1 MNAARAPQDH
11 DDELLAAG
19 GTPAALIRN
28 KELILDRFNAKLH
41 DRIAAAKGEI
51 KPIIINTLP
60 AFITR
65 LALALSPGNEIA
77 FASQY
82 SNLALAHGD
91 ERAKLTG
98 YSLAELIREYEILRE
113 ILMDVFSHETRLTEA
128 EWRIVHRS
136 IDEAI
141 AEAAAAFMQVHQNFR
156 DLFTAALSHD
166 FRGPLSNAMNYLEL
180 IRRDAEPG
188 QHGHFA
194 ARALFN
200 LKQIDRMIRELLDA
214 TRANAGAKLTLRIER
229 AEAGKLAREVINEL
243 TLRAGDRFVLEVK
256 DAVHGWWDG
265 ERIKQALNNL
275 LENALK
281 YGKEGTPITCRVSTT
296 EQRVF
301 FSVHNLGPPIPK
313 EQIPV
318 LFQPFRRSVEAE
330 RSTNPGWGLGLV
342 MVQTIAQAHGGSV
355 GVESSESE
363 GTIFT
368 IDIMCDARQAPQ
380 KVAEIAA
387 IEGVS

>member
-98 YSLAELIREYEILRE
+98 YSLAELKREYEILRE

-301 FSVHNLGPPIPK
+301 FSVHNLGLPIPK

-368 IDIMCDARQAPQ
+368 IDIMCDARRAPQ

>member
-1 MNAARAPQDH
+1 MTAPQDH
-11 DDELLAAG
+11 DDALLAAG
-19 GTPAALIRN
+19 GAPAALIRN
-28 KELILDRFNAKLH
+28 KVLILDRFS
-41 DRIAAAKGEI
+41 DRLRDRLAAAKGEP

-65 LALALSPGNEIA
+65 LALALSPGNEID

-229 AEAGKLAREVINEL
+229 GEAGKLAREVINEL

-256 DAVHGWWDG
+256 DAVHGWWDC

-296 EQRVF
+296 EQRLF
-301 FSVHNLGPPIPK
+301 FSVHNHGTPIPK
-313 EQIPV
+313 EQIPE
-318 LFQPFRRSVEAE
+318 LFQPFRRSVDAE

-355 GVESSESE
+355 AVESSASE

-368 IDIMCDARQAPQ
+368 IDIMCDARLAPQ
-380 KVAEIAA
+380 KVAEIAT
-387 IEGVS
+387 IKGDS

>member
-1 MNAARAPQDH
+1 MNSPQDH
-11 DDELLAAG
+11 DDALLEAG

-28 KELILDRFNAKLH
+28 KEFILHRFRDRLRERLK
-41 DRIAAAKGEI
+41 AARVESE
-51 KPIIINTLP
+51 PIIINTLP

-65 LALALSPGNEIA
+65 LALALSPGSEID
-77 FASQY
+77 FASEY
-82 SNLALAHGD
+82 SNLALAHGN

-98 YSLAELIREYEILRE
+98 YSLAELVHEYQILRE
-113 ILMDVFSHETRLTEA
+113 ILMDVFQRETRLDDE
-128 EWRIVHRS
+128 EWAIVHRS

-141 AEAAAAFMQVHQNFR
+141 AEAAAAYVKVQQNFR

-214 TRANAGAKLTLRIER
+214 TRANAGAQLKLNFER
-229 AEAGKLAREVINEL
+229 CEAGRLARDVINEL
-243 TLRAGDRFVLEVK
+243 TLRAGDRFVLDVK
-256 DAVHGWWDG
+256 DTVHGWWDC
-265 ERIKQALNNL
+265 ERLKQALNNL

-281 YGKEGTPITCRVSTT
+281 YGREATPITCRVSTT
-296 EQRVF
+296 DGRVF
-301 FSVHNLGPPIPK
+301 FSVHNEGKPIPK

-318 LFQPFRRSVEAE
+318 LFLPFRRAVEAE
-330 RSTNPGWGLGLV
+330 HSSSPGWGLGLV

-355 GVESSESE
+355 GVESSEHE

-368 IDIMCDARQAPQ
+368 IDIMCDARQSPRPGE
-380 KVAEIAA
+380 KTVLAEPAT
-387 IEGVS
+387 

>member
-1 MNAARAPQDH
+1 
-11 DDELLAAG
+11 
-19 GTPAALIRN
+19 
-28 KELILDRFNAKLH
+28 
-41 DRIAAAKGEI
+41 
-51 KPIIINTLP
+51 
-60 AFITR
+60 
-65 LALALSPGNEIA
+65 
-77 FASQY
+77 
-82 SNLALAHGD
+82 
-91 ERAKLTG
+91 
-98 YSLAELIREYEILRE
+98 
-113 ILMDVFSHETRLTEA
+113 
-128 EWRIVHRS
+128 
-136 IDEAI
+136 
-141 AEAAAAFMQVHQNFR
+141 MQVHQNFR

-229 AEAGKLAREVINEL
+229 GEAGKLAREVINEL

-256 DAVHGWWDG
+256 DAVHGWWDC

-296 EQRVF
+296 EQRLF
-301 FSVHNLGPPIPK
+301 FSVHNLGTPIPK

-318 LFQPFRRSVEAE
+318 LFQPFRRSAEAE
-330 RSTNPGWGLGLV
+330 RSANPGWGLGLV

-355 GVESSESE
+355 GVESTESE

-380 KVAEIAA
+380 KVTEIAS
-387 IEGVS
+387 IESAS